1 MKMEDHQIEKKVV
14 KEKGLLYK
22 NRYLGH
28 RSSSHTA
35 PCILKTILEN
45 NASQYCFLQVP
56 SVYT

>member
-22 NRYLGH
+22 NRYLGP
-28 RSSSHTA
+28 RSSSPTA

-45 NASQYCFLQVP
+45 NASQYCFFT
-56 SVYT
+56 ST